1 MKDNHHLKAER
12 ASAQAAAEA
21 LETKLTEHRE
31 KLEESQKTMQQNE
44 QMIQWLNSQ
53 VNDAQIGR
61 LGGASRYNF
70 RPTFQAGAA
79 AGPQPPVNA

>member
-1 MKDNHHLKAER
+1 
-12 ASAQAAAEA
+12 
-21 LETKLTEHRE
+21 
-31 KLEESQKTMQQNE
+31 MQQNE

-61 LGGASRYNF
+61 LGGASRYSF